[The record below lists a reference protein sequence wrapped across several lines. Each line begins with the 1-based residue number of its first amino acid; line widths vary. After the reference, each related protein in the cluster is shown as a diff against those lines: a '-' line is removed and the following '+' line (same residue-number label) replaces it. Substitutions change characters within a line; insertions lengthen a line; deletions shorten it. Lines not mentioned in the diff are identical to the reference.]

1 MTTLRKISSRD
12 VASRAGVS
20 QTTVSYVL
28 NGRDDVAIP
37 PATRQRVL
45 DAARDLGYRANAS
58 AKAMRSGRF
67 GSVALLLSQNPSMS
81 ILPPPRLQS
90 ILDAL
95 EERDLHL
102 IISRF
107 DDETLTDARK
117 MPRILREIMA
127 DGLLIN
133 YNSNLPEHMADVIAQ
148 NQIPAVWM
156 NSKQDADCV
165 YPDDYDAAKR
175 ATEHFIAQGH
185 SRIAFGCASPSSHYS
200 FTDRAAGYTAA
211 MNAANLT
218 PETLLLNIDLTNPQT
233 VRETAGWMRGANP
246 VTAVLTYSYYDVFP
260 IVPAA
265 AAFGLTMPADF
276 VLMTFH
282 HDSIREFGRTIGVMR
297 LPEPEIGRKSVEL
310 LIEKIANPAQTFAPL
325 AIPLELLAGD
335 SA

>member
-1 MTTLRKISSRD
+1 MTPLRKISSRD
-12 VASRAGVS
+12 VAAQAGVS

-45 DAARDLGYRANAS
+45 DAAHALGYRANAS

-67 GSVALLLSQNPSMS
+67 GSVALLLGQNPAMS

-95 EERDLHL
+95 EERELHL
-102 IISRF
+102 IVSRF
-107 DDETLTDARK
+107 DDETLTDTRK
-117 MPRILREIMA
+117 MPRILREITA

-133 YNSNLPEHMADVIAQ
+133 YNSNLPEHMAGVIAQ

-165 YPDDYDAAKR
+165 YPDDFDAAKR
-175 ATEHFIAQGH
+175 ATEHFISQGH
-185 SRIAFGCASPSSHYS
+185 RRIAFGCASPSAHYS

-211 MNAANLT
+211 MNAANLP
-218 PETLLLNIDLTNPQT
+218 PETLLLRIDLTSPQT
-233 VRETAGWMRGANP
+233 MRETAAWLGGAAP
-246 VTAVLTYSYYDVFP
+246 ITAVLTYSYHDVFP
-260 IVPAA
+260 IVPAV

-276 VLMTFH
+276 ALMTFH
-282 HDSIREFGRTIGVMR
+282 YELIREFGRTIGVMR
-297 LPEPEIGRKSVEL
+297 LPEQEIGRKSVEM
-310 LIEKIANPAQTFAPL
+310 LIVKISNPAQTFAPFAL
-325 AIPLELLAGD
+325 NLELNSGD